1 MWHPFINGDLWLL
14 HQLSQSGDGLVRACC
29 DTSPARHRICQSHG
43 FKGHNS
49 WGGENGGSVRYG
61 KEKKPVKVC
70 CVGFAIVED
79 CSSLKMQHLKA
90 WLSWFIVYQII
101 LVSYFTRWTLFAKLW
116 PGQFCKTAW
125 CHVTAGWNSRK
136 SWRPDCSAGCS
147 MFYGSFATDLDFG
160 KPPRI
165 LVTAF
170 CFFKSLCVG

>member
-1 MWHPFINGDLWLL
+1 
-14 HQLSQSGDGLVRACC
+14 
-29 DTSPARHRICQSHG
+29 
-43 FKGHNS
+43 
-49 WGGENGGSVRYG
+49 
-61 KEKKPVKVC
+61 VKVC

-170 CFFKSLCVG
+170 CFF